1 LSKLATPIDF
11 GILLGLAYQTFV
23 DELRSHLEAQG
34 FDDMGKSYG
43 YVFRALD
50 LEALHLRQLAER
62 LGMSDQGAA
71 KIVNE
76 MEERGYLQK
85 HADAGDGR
93 IKKLMLS
100 KRGLAALQAARQFH
114 QTYEEALANT
124 LPARQL
130 TTTRRV
136 LEAMVAQ
143 TGGDAEHA
151 RLRAM

>member
-1 LSKLATPIDF
+1 MTDPIDF

-23 DELRSHLEAQG
+23 DELRSHLEGQG
-34 FDDMGKSYG
+34 FSDIGTSYG
-43 YVFRALD
+43 YVFRALN

-114 QTYEEALANT
+114 QTFEETLAGT
-124 LPARQL
+124 LPARKII
-130 TTTRRV
+130 TTRRV
-136 LEAMVAQ
+136 LEAMVAK
-143 TGGDAEHA
+143 TGGDVEHA
-151 RLRAM
+151 RLRAI

>member
-1 LSKLATPIDF
+1 MTTSIDF

-23 DELRSHLEAQG
+23 DELRSHLETQG

-43 YVFRALD
+43 YVFRALNQ
-50 LEALHLRQLAER
+50 EELHLRQLAER
-62 LGMSDQGAA
+62 LGMSDQGAS

-85 HADAGDGR
+85 QSDANDGR

-100 KRGLAALQAARQFH
+100 QRGIAALQAARQFH
-114 QTYEEALANT
+114 QAYEDRLAAS
-124 LPARQL
+124 LPARQIA
-130 TTTRRV
+130 TTRRV
-136 LEAMVAQ
+136 LEEMVSQ

>member
-1 LSKLATPIDF
+1 
-11 GILLGLAYQTFV
+11 
-23 DELRSHLEAQG
+23 
-34 FDDMGKSYG
+34 
-43 YVFRALD
+43 
-50 LEALHLRQLAER
+50 
-62 LGMSDQGAA
+62 MSDQGAA

-114 QTYEEALANT
+114 QTYEETLARS
-124 LPARQL
+124 LPARRL
-130 TTTRRV
+130 ATTRHV
-136 LEAMVAQ
+136 LEAMVAK

>member
-1 LSKLATPIDF
+1 LNELTASIDF

-23 DELRSHLEAQG
+23 DELRLHLEAQG
-34 FDDMGKSYG
+34 FNDMGKSYG

-50 LEALHLRQLAER
+50 EESLHLRQLAER
-62 LGMSDQGAA
+62 LGMSDQGAG

-85 HADAGDGR
+85 HADAEDGR

-114 QTYEEALANT
+114 QTYEEALVSK

-130 TTTRRV
+130 STARRV
-136 LEAMVAQ
+136 LEAMVAK